1 MKIWDSVYIFTCSFF
16 WNIFYVNY
24 VYNVKMSN
32 DYNVASFCKHQCI
45 FCSHGKTTKV
55 NFFLTLWTVFLVAV
69 PNPVPLMEKGC
80 LWFKEGLCFVPP
92 EEGSIVGSVANVE
105 RLSTPSS
112 QRRFCMPL
120 SYPSTWVIQFYKIK
134 SIHFNRTAWCQNNWY
149 YVADRTIEFQSD
161 NLELTH
167 SNFFSLI
174 SKNSS
179 PRFDW
184 RGIIFIEC

>member
-1 MKIWDSVYIFTCSFF
+1 MYITFWWIYLLVRVLGLYFMSIMFTTLKCLMTSMSPVFASISAFLFSRELFFSCSAE
-16 WNIFYVNY
+16 
-24 VYNVKMSN
+24 SS
-32 DYNVASFCKHQCI
+32 D
-45 FCSHGKTTKV
+45 
-55 NFFLTLWTVFLVAV
+55 
-69 PNPVPLMEKGC
+69 KGC
-80 LWFKEGLCFVPP
+80 LLFREGLCFVLPG
-92 EEGSIVGSVANVE
+92 EGSIVGSVANVE

-120 SYPSTWVIQFYKIK
+120 SYPSGWMIQFYKIK
-134 SIHFNRTAWCQNNWY
+134 SIHFNPTAWCQNNWY
-149 YVADRTIEFQSD
+149 YVADRIIEFQSE

-179 PRFDW
+179 PRFAW